1 MTTTVSAY
9 VFMSPVSSSMMAPAS
24 ERIAAQFGVTNSTL
38 IALQTSMFLGGYGMY
53 KISDLLL
60 ILQNVFTAA
69 GPLVLGPLSEAF
81 GRRRILQLANFWYLG
96 EPNGT
101 SAVGS

>member
-53 KISDLLL
+53 KISDLLSDL
-60 ILQNVFTAA
+60 TERLYSCRSVGVRPTQRSIRTPADPSASQL
-69 GPLVLGPLSEAF
+69 LVP
-81 GRRRILQLANFWYLG
+81 R
-96 EPNGT
+96 
-101 SAVGS
+101 